1 MKTKDKHS
9 SRSESHS
16 TGHHSSS
23 SHYSRAGA
31 PGAEIFDQAM
41 KSYEQALRTSA
52 RLQEDAARWWT
63 NVLQQTS
70 CTQEWQRQINSV
82 MAEAI
87 PTAEK
92 NLEESLRLVDQS
104 CKTGLNLLKR
114 AVAAPRSNGSN
125 DMQSQVQ
132 DLFQSSLNVLHS
144 NIQAITESQARV
156 VESWTDFMRRGI
168 NSTASATSAATAAA
182 K

>member
-1 MKTKDKHS
+1 MKTKDRTH

-16 TGHHSSS
+16 S
-23 SHYSRAGA
+23 SHYNRTGG
-31 PGAEIFDQAM
+31 PGSEIFDQAM

-70 CTQEWQRQINSV
+70 CTQEWQRQINTV
-82 MAEAI
+82 VAEAI

-104 CKTGLNLLKR
+104 CKTGFNLLKR
-114 AVAAPRSNGSN
+114 AVNSPRTNGTS
-125 DMQSQVQ
+125 DMQSQMQ
-132 DLFQSSLNVLHS
+132 ELFQTSLNVLHS